1 MIEALATVGKLI
13 FLWFAVGVLG
23 LAVACVVAF
32 VLCSFGGFG
41 WETCRFLRGRLSRR
55 RIVLLP
61 LLGALAVPG
70 IAAAQEEPG
79 EPPALQI
86 SFYMCDFNQVD
97 EAMEEIETQA
107 IPVWNELIDEGL
119 LQRVGAFV
127 HSWASEWNVGIY
139 MIGESIESILDAV
152 EEGDRRFEERYDDAL
167 STFAQACPHHRD
179 GFYTMGPT
187 AEGSNGGEQD

>member
-1 MIEALATVGKLI
+1 MVEALATVGKLI

-23 LAVACVVAF
+23 LAVAFFAAL
-32 VLCSFGGFG
+32 VLCSFMGSG
-41 WETCRFLRGRLSRR
+41 WETCRLLRWLSHRRL
-55 RIVLLP
+55 VLLP

-70 IAAAQEEPG
+70 IAAAQEEEG
-79 EPPALQI
+79 QPPALQI
-86 SFYMCDFNQVD
+86 SFYMCNFNQLD
-97 EAMEEIETQA
+97 EAMEEIETEA
-107 IPVWNELIDEGL
+107 IPVWNELIDEGM

-139 MIGESIESILDAV
+139 MIGESIESILVAV

-167 STFAQACPHHRD
+167 SKFAQACPHHRD

-187 AEGSNGGEQD
+187 AKGSNGGEQD